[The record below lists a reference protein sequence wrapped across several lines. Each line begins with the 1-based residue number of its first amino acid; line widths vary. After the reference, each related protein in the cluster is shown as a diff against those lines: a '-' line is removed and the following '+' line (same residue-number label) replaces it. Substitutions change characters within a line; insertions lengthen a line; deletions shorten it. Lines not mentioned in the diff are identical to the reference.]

1 MQTSYPFA
9 SPHRKSTVLP
19 FVRRPRRL
27 LAEFSTKPLTGDA
40 EQTLWTSLR
49 IWRLA
54 SGKLLCEK
62 QRGPEPPTLERET
75 VDSVAQARAFFG
87 GGWVVRELFAEL
99 DSARFPRW

>member
-1 MQTSYPFA
+1 MRASDLFA

-19 FVRRPRRL
+19 FVPGPRRL
-27 LAEFSTKPLTGDA
+27 LAEFSTKALTDDA
-40 EQTLWTSLR
+40 EQTSWTSLR
-49 IWRLA
+49 IWQLA

-62 QRGPEPPTLERET
+62 QRGPEPLTIERET
-75 VDSVAQARAFFG
+75 VESVAQARAFFG